1 MEHISQP
8 PLALPLGEV
17 LSGTGLWDTL
27 CARHL
32 VLAEATRSPASESD
46 FFFFFSSLGCFRH
59 GPGLGWRGSEH
70 PAHLSP
76 RGSLMEESNTI

>member
-46 FFFFFSSLGCFRH
+46 FFFFFKFR
-59 GPGLGWRGSEH
+59 LF
-70 PAHLSP
+70 
-76 RGSLMEESNTI
+76 